1 MTSPIDPVRRAA
13 RLRRLRRRAD
23 GSEDTGAPQDEAQL
37 PAVVEPPPPPA
48 PAAASA
54 GGPSGFTAHVMAQ
67 GEQRRGLKGGAET
80 LQPARNAYNR
90 TEYSGRADRRAP
102 AGGVTRTKI

>member
-1 MTSPIDPVRRAA
+1 MTTPIDPVRRAA

-23 GSEDTGAPQDEAQL
+23 GSEDTGAPQDDAQL
-37 PAVVEPPPPPA
+37 PAVVEPAPA
-48 PAAASA
+48 PAPPAAA
-54 GGPSGFTAHVMAQ
+54 TAGPSGYTAHVMAQ
-67 GEQRRGLKGGAET
+67 GEQRRGLKGGPET
-80 LQPARNAYNR
+80 LQTARQAYNR

>member
-37 PAVVEPPPPPA
+37 PAVAEAAPPPA
-48 PAAASA
+48 PAAPA
-54 GGPSGFTAHVMAQ
+54 GGPLGFTAHVMAQ
-67 GEQRRGLKGGAET
+67 GEQRRGLKGGPET
-80 LQPARNAYNR
+80 LQTARQAYNR
-90 TEYSGRADRRAP
+90 TEYSGQADRRAP
-102 AGGVTRTKI
+102 AGRMARTKI

>member
-23 GSEDTGAPQDEAQL
+23 GSEDTGPPQDEPQL
-37 PAVVEPPPPPA
+37 PAVIETAPPPA
-48 PAAASA
+48 PAVTSGPA
-54 GGPSGFTAHVMAQ
+54 GFNAHVMAQ

-80 LQPARNAYNR
+80 LETARNAYNR

-102 AGGVTRTKI
+102 AGGLTRTKI

>member
-23 GSEDTGAPQDEAQL
+23 GSEDTGQPQDEAQL
-37 PAVVEPPPPPA
+37 PAVVEPAAPSPA
-48 PAAASA
+48 PTPP
-54 GGPSGFTAHVMAQ
+54 GGPVGFNAHVMAQ
-67 GEQRRGLKGGAET
+67 AEQRRGLKGGAET
-80 LQPARNAYNR
+80 LQTARSAYNR